1 MPTKI
6 LNPRQNKNMNKNKK
20 KNKNKKQIKNQNN
33 IKAPSPPIIGKVN
46 DASYIFSNIYNT
58 NHWLYGS
65 GEGSLIENTKT
76 YIYFL
81 ENYFRTL
88 PIKKI
93 SDIGCGDWQFSRY
106 INWDNYEYTGYDVVQ
121 HLIDNHQLH
130 YQKENIHFQQFDIL
144 QNYQQFPETE
154 VIILKD
160 VIQHW
165 PTMNIVVVLS
175 FLQRKCKY
183 MIITNCCYQNE
194 LPKTNVDIPLGEFRP
209 IEFSI
214 EPLNIFNVEKIF
226 EFHTKK
232 TYLLKGLL

>member
-6 LNPRQNKNMNKNKK
+6 LNPRQK
-20 KNKNKKQIKNQNN
+20 KNKNKKQKKNQNN
-33 IKAPSPPIIGKVN
+33 TVIPSPPIFRKVN

-81 ENYFRTL
+81 ENYLPTL
-88 PIKKI
+88 HIKKI

-106 INWDNYEYTGYDVVQ
+106 MNWDNYEYMGYDVVQ

-144 QNYQQFPETE
+144 QNYQHFPETD

-175 FLQRKCKY
+175 FLQKKCKY
-183 MIITNCCYQNE
+183 MIITNCCYQGE
-194 LPKTNVDIPLGEFRP
+194 LPKINLDIPLGEFRP
-209 IEFSI
+209 IEFSL
-214 EPLNIFNVEKIF
+214 EPLNIFTVEKIF